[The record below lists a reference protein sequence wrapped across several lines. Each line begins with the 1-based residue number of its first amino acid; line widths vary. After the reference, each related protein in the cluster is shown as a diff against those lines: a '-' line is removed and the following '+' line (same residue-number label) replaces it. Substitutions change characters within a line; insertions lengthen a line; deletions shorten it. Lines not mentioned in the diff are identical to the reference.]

1 MQHEFVFEAPI
12 WLFETTKAAWHFV
25 TLPPVT
31 ASQLRAVLPEHKPF
45 GTIPVTARIGRTRW
59 RTSLFKDNKRN
70 SYLLPLQAGVRKRE
84 QLHPGLV
91 VEVLVQ
97 I

>member
-1 MQHEFVFEAPI
+1 MHEFAFEAPI
-12 WLFETTKAAWHFV
+12 WAYESAKSAWHFV
-25 TLPPVT
+25 TLPPDT
-31 ASQLRAVLPEHKPF
+31 ASQLRAALPEQKPF
-45 GTIPVTARIGRTRW
+45 GTVRVQARIGRTRW

-70 SYLLPLQAGVRKRE
+70 SYVLPLQADVRKRE